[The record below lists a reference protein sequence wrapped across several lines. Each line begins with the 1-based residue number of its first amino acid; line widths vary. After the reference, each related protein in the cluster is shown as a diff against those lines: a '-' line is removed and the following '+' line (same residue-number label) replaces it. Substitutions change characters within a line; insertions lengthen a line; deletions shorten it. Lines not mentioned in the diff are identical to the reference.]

1 MGLRDRDHIEQMR
14 LRERIGNYFKY
25 VDHAMI
31 NNPDPKSAHYMN
43 GNFISLISSR
53 LREIYERFCCL

>member
-1 MGLRDRDHIEQMR
+1 MR

-31 NNPDPKSAHYMN
+31 HNPDPKSAHYMN
-43 GNFISLISSR
+43 GNFISRMTFLQIKR
-53 LREIYERFCCL
+53 DT